1 MNELIES
8 LNIERED
15 CPFACSIEYS
25 IADRDVAMSFLQ
37 SFVYGVFR
45 WAQQLRLVGREIE
58 TTCLSIH
65 NRPRTLALCI
75 QRVGQHKVRN
85 VFLSSRSP
93 ITLPIS
99 FLRLKWTKVVTCR
112 TLIGWW
118 LQRERIK
125 VVFEKAHNEQNTE
138 FSALI
143 RFHH

>member
-1 MNELIES
+1 MNELVES

-37 SFVYGVFR
+37 SFVDGVFR
-45 WAQQLRLVGREIE
+45 WAQQLRLVGREID

-75 QRVGQHKVRN
+75 QQIGQHKVRN

-93 ITLPIS
+93 IALPIS
-99 FLRLKWTKVVTCR
+99 FLRLKWMNRVTHR
-112 TLIGWW
+112 TRIGWW
-118 LQRERIK
+118 LQREQVK
-125 VVFEKAHNEQNTE
+125 VVFDLGHDK
-138 FSALI
+138 
-143 RFHH
+143 